1 MTSNNQDYKRDF
13 CKEEILFDKKIL
25 FDKNNCKTFCQKR
38 IARKSS
44 DTNTYEFQ

>member
-25 FDKNNCKTFCQKR
+25 VDKNNCKTFFR
-38 IARKSS
+38 IARKGS
-44 DTNTYEFQ
+44 DTSTYEFQ